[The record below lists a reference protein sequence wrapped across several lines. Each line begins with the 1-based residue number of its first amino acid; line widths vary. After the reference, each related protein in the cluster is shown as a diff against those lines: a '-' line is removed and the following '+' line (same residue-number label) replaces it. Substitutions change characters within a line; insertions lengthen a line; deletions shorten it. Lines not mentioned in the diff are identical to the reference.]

1 MATEYKLGLTY
12 RLDPELED
20 SFVKL
25 EPYNEDISRFIEIHG
40 GSFTVAAMDGKDVS
54 EVVMA
59 DGTRSPEFFYL
70 YDKESNYFD
79 VVEKSSEWVPGTVYR
94 CKDLHSFVSLSP
106 INKRWALSVGTKPF
120 TVEVVDYVYGY
131 SRTKRISF
139 RDVTGTLQVLN
150 FALVKSELK
159 YFEVVEHGT
168 PLEHHVFEDEI
179 SLEHEIENISE
190 PEEWNAEVEGVMVF
204 KIESEAE
211 CKKAIEILQTMKWK
225 K

>member
-20 SFVKL
+20 TFVEL

-54 EVVMA
+54 EAVMA

-94 CKDLHSFVSLSP
+94 CKDLHSFVALSP

-120 TVEVVDYVYGY
+120 TVEVVDYDCGY

-159 YFEVVEHGT
+159 YFDVVHPGFINEHF
-168 PLEHHVFEDEI
+168 FEDEEMT
-179 SLEHEIENISE
+179 LEDEIENISE
-190 PEEWNAEVEGVMVF
+190 AEEWNAEVEGVMVF
-204 KIESEAE
+204 KIESEYE
-211 CKKAIEILQTMKWK
+211 RKKAIEILQTMKWK